1 MKTPH
6 LPTVKQLRYFVAL
19 EEIGHFGK
27 AAEACHVSQ
36 SAFSVAIK
44 ELESFLGEQLVD
56 RTNRSV
62 TITPLG
68 REVAVQARLV
78 LRDLENLVEVA
89 QTGSEP
95 LSGKLRL
102 GVIPTIAP
110 FILPRIMPALRK
122 AFPKLQLYLRED
134 ITARLHEQLMAGELD
149 LILIALPYELR
160 NVALLPLFHDPFLL
174 ACRRGTQLVD
184 PEHYAFNRLNTES
197 ILLLEDGHCLRDH
210 ALSACRIRS
219 LEKVSRFAASSLLTL
234 IEMVDEDLGITFLP
248 AMAKGSPMLKG
259 TRICLHPLTE
269 KSYREIGLAWRRG
282 SARADEFN
290 ELGKLINSQREKIFG
305 EVGSRRC

>member
-1 MKTPH
+1 MH
-6 LPTVKQLRYFVAL
+6 LPTIKQLRYFVAL
-19 EEIGHFGK
+19 EEQQHFGK

-44 ELESFLGEQLVD
+44 ELENLLGTQLVD

-62 TITPLG
+62 TITPIG
-68 REVAVQARLV
+68 HEVAIQARLV

-89 QTGSEP
+89 QQGNEP
-95 LSGKLRL
+95 LTGKLRL

-122 AFPKLQLYLRED
+122 QYPKLQLFLRED
-134 ITARLHEQLMAGELD
+134 ITSRLHQQLQEGELD
-149 LILIALPYELR
+149 LILIALPYDLR
-160 NVALLPLFHDPFLL
+160 NVEIMPLFHDPFLL
-174 ACRRGTQLVD
+174 ACRRGTKLVD
-184 PEHYAFNRLNTES
+184 PEHYSFNRLNSES

-219 LEKVSRFAASSLLTL
+219 LEKVSRFSASSLLTL

-259 TRICLHPLTE
+259 TRISLHPLKE
-269 KSYREIGLAWRRG
+269 KSYREIGLAWRKG
-282 SARADEFN
+282 SGRKEEFK
-290 ELGKLINSQREKIFG
+290 ELAQFIQSQKEKVFG
-305 EVGSRRC
+305 E

>member
-1 MKTPH
+1 MNNIH
-6 LPTVKQLRYFVAL
+6 LPTIKQLRYFVAL
-19 EEIGHFGK
+19 EALGHFGH

-44 ELESFLGEQLVD
+44 ELESLLGVQLVD

-62 TITPLG
+62 TITPVG
-68 REVAVQARLV
+68 HEVAVQARLV
-78 LRDLENLVEVA
+78 LRDLENLVELA

-95 LSGKLRL
+95 LTGKLRL

-110 FILPRIMPALRK
+110 FLLPRIMPALRRQ
-122 AFPKLQLYLRED
+122 FPKLQLYLREE

-160 NVALLPLFHDPFLL
+160 NVEVMPLFHDPFLL
-174 ACRRGTQLVD
+174 ACHNGTKRVD
-184 PEHYAFNRLNTES
+184 PEHYSFNRLNAES

-248 AMAKGSPMLKG
+248 AMAKGSPMLKS
-259 TRICLHPLTE
+259 TRIGLHPLSE
-269 KSYREIGLAWRRG
+269 KSYREIGLAWRKG
-282 SARADEFN
+282 SGRVEEFR
-290 ELGKLINSQREKIFG
+290 ELGGFIQGQKERIIPNDD
-305 EVGSRRC
+305 

>member
-1 MKTPH
+1 MQNIH
-6 LPTVKQLRYFVAL
+6 FPTIKQLRYFVAL
-19 EEIGHFGK
+19 EELGHFGH

-44 ELESFLGEQLVD
+44 ELESLLGGRLVD

-68 REVAVQARLV
+68 REVATQARLV
-78 LRDLENLVEVA
+78 LRDLENLVELA
-89 QTGSEP
+89 QSGSEP

-110 FILPRIMPALRK
+110 FLLPRIMPALRK
-122 AFPKLQLYLRED
+122 RYPRLQLYLRED
-134 ITARLHEQLMAGELD
+134 TTARLHEQLMAGELD
-149 LILIALPYELR
+149 LILIALPYALR
-160 NVALLPLFHDPFLL
+160 NVEIMPLFKDPFLL
-174 ACRRGTQLVD
+174 ACRKNTKLVD
-184 PEHYAFNRLNTES
+184 PEHYSFNRLNAES

-248 AMAKGSPMLKG
+248 AMAKGSPMLRG
-259 TRICLHPLTE
+259 TRITLHPLSE

-282 SARADEFN
+282 SGRMEEFR
-290 ELGKLINSQREKIFG
+290 ELGAFLEEQKARIFA
-305 EVGSRRC
+305 ERKKAGS